1 MTIERIVRKPKRTT
15 LNICP
20 SIQGSD
26 SNFLRGGDG
35 FDSDEDRLAAHK
47 AAEAAGVT
55 PSGRYISQLAEYP
68 YDPGAW
74 VNSTAEVKRRCE
86 EQGFSCDGAVKVKA
100 SPTSGL
106 GHLEEPYQVADDIV
120 QESVAKELGDN
131 VVSAQERGDLED
143 KLRKRY
149 SGAE

>member
-1 MTIERIVRKPKRTT
+1 MTIEGTARKPKRTT

-20 SIQGSD
+20 SLQTD
-26 SNFLRGGDG
+26 TTFLKGGDG
-35 FDSDEDRLAAHK
+35 FDSDEDRLAAHE
-47 AAEAAGVT
+47 AAKAAGVT

-68 YDPGAW
+68 HDPRAW

-86 EQGFSCDGAVKVKA
+86 ERGYSCDGAVQVKA
-100 SPTSGL
+100 RAISGP
-106 GHLEEPYQVADDIV
+106 GHLEEPYQVAEDIV
-120 QESVAKELGDN
+120 QEGVDNQLGEN
-131 VVSAQERGDLED
+131 VVSAQERVDLED